1 MHNTHFAESG
11 ITHQFRHAN
20 FICTLGNASAASVKI
35 FESARYMLNLKIVWN
50 IGILFVAFLGC
61 TQLAMAQG
69 AGNPAGQGVANTSH
83 DPRLWSFGFETQVCV
98 MCHAPHNAS
107 SAGPLWNH
115 ALSAVP
121 SYTLYSSPSTTAT
134 IGQPGPTSKLCLSCH
149 DGTVAIMAYAGTAGN
164 AAGMTMAQAS
174 NPGSMALIGT
184 DLSNDHPIGF
194 VYDAALVAKDP
205 TKLKPTSTSV
215 TIGASSTRSGTIASL
230 LLDGGTKMECS
241 SCHDVHNK
249 FTVATASGRGLVKV
263 STGGSALCV
272 TCHIK

>member
-1 MHNTHFAESG
+1 MHNTHFEESD
-11 ITHQFRHAN
+11 IASSSLHA
-20 FICTLGNASAASVKI
+20 TVVYVSGTASAKSCQSVGD
-35 FESARYMLNLKIVWN
+35 MLNLKMIWN
-50 IGILFVAFLGC
+50 ICVVLVACCLGC

-69 AGNPAGQGVANTSH
+69 AGSTAGQGIAHTSH
-83 DPRLWSFGFETQVCV
+83 DPGIWNFGFETQVCV
-98 MCHAPHNAS
+98 MCHAPHNPSNA

-115 ALSAVP
+115 AMSAVA
-121 SYTLYSSPSTTAT
+121 SYTMYKSPSTLAT
-134 IGQPGPTSKLCLSCH
+134 IEQPGPTSKLCLSCH
-149 DGTVAIMAYAGTAGN
+149 DGTVAILAYGGTTT
-164 AAGMTMAQAS
+164 GMTMIDAYGPAGR
-174 NPGSMALIGT
+174 PVIGQ

-194 VYDAALVAKDP
+194 VYDAALVAKDS

-249 FTVATASGRGLVKV
+249 FTVATANGRGLVKV
-263 STGGSALCV
+263 STGGSTLCV